1 MDMAISTMNKVFN
14 SQPFRTPL
22 HVSSRGHRL
31 LAGVLNY
38 GMLAVLALTLA
49 YWIWQLAAPAALP
62 AVATKP
68 LINREAVA
76 TITAR
81 HWFGGNN
88 TGLPGASPENALNIK
103 LVGIFGA
110 AKSKKQAGFAIFQLK
125 DGKQVYA
132 SPRAVAAYMTQINTV
147 DLTRRSPSY
156 ENRLSKY
163 SHRGF
168 EVYWPLLDRS
178 RIDPTIFE
186 RSFGRTVGLARL
198 LVLEKLPSTTERE
211 AYVDQRRAER
221 GR

>member
-22 HVSSRGHRL
+22 HVSSRGYSL
-31 LAGVLNY
+31 LAGMLNY
-38 GMLAVLALTLA
+38 GMLAVLALILA

-62 AVATKP
+62 AVAANP

-81 HWFGGNN
+81 HWFGGDN
-88 TGLPGASPENALNIK
+88 TGIPGVPPENALNIK

-132 SPRAVAAYMTQINTV
+132 MLNQEITPGLKLTGITANAVTVEQDGLQVKIVLEEKAVALEIP
-147 DLTRRSPSY
+147 RI
-156 ENRLSKY
+156 K
-163 SHRGF
+163 
-168 EVYWPLLDRS
+168 S
-178 RIDPTIFE
+178 R
-186 RSFGRTVGLARL
+186 
-198 LVLEKLPSTTERE
+198 
-211 AYVDQRRAER
+211 
-221 GR
+221 